1 MINVSGIIINYI
13 RTKLSRSIDIIHKIK
28 HKLPLKNR
36 IQIYQSIFE
45 SHLNYCSSI
54 WGNTFLY
61 NIQPIIIL
69 QNKVIQNLF
78 FYLNLDIDTIYKKF
92 NLLKFQDIIKINI
105 LKYINRY
112 MTKSLPIILQYLF
125 NKIQIFISLYLK
137 NWFYP
142 KLEHIE
148 NRVASLIKLLR
159 YGMHYQLLFI
169 N

>member
-1 MINVSGIIINYI
+1 MYDKCILNYHINHI

-36 IQIYQSIFE
+36 IQIYHSIFE

-92 NLLKFQDIIKINI
+92 NLL
-105 LKYINRY
+105 
-112 MTKSLPIILQYLF
+112 
-125 NKIQIFISLYLK
+125 
-137 NWFYP
+137 
-142 KLEHIE
+142 
-148 NRVASLIKLLR
+148 
-159 YGMHYQLLFI
+159 
-169 N
+169 